1 MRKHL
6 ILLAAVAL
14 MATAATAQ
22 SATDHYPRLEVG
34 ASLQYCHDFAHG
46 KPNLGADLRLTCQ
59 LTDVLRLRAM
69 ANVNG
74 FIPDGFDRYGTATLG
89 LSAEYGMA
97 YCFADL
103 GYSINPLS
111 VQLANP
117 DAGLGIGLRYDLA
130 GLHHLFA
137 ETGFDLTPTR
147 PRQWHGCY
155 FLKLGYTVTLTKTP
169 QQWPATKRN

>member
-6 ILLAAVAL
+6 FLLAAFAL
-14 MATAATAQ
+14 MATAASAQ
-22 SATDHYPRLEVG
+22 DVCAFTNLEAG
-34 ASLQYCHDFAHG
+34 ASLQYCHDFANG

-103 GYSINPLS
+103 GYSINPSS

-130 GLHHLFA
+130 SLHHLFA

-169 QQWPATKRN
+169 QQWAATKRN

>member
-22 SATDHYPRLEVG
+22 SATDHYPSLEAG

-46 KPNLGADLRLTCQ
+46 KPNLGADLRVTYQ
-59 LTDVLRLRAM
+59 LTDVLRLRAL

-74 FIPDGFDRYGTATLG
+74 FIPDGFDRYGAALVG
-89 LSAEYGMA
+89 VSAEYGLA

-103 GYSINPLS
+103 GYSINPSS

-117 DAGLGIGLRYDLA
+117 DAGLGIGIRYDLA
-130 GLHHLFA
+130 DLHHLFA
-137 ETGFDLTPTR
+137 ETGFYLTPTR
-147 PRQWHGCY
+147 PGEWHGSY

-169 QQWPATKRN
+169 PQWPATKRN